1 MEDLGSKNCPI
12 EIEKDRLYWVSDS
25 KAPKSKTSKA
35 LYFCIDEVL
44 TYESFCEDFGPLNLA
59 MTHKFVMEVTKS
71 CKNKSIKYTTILP

>member
-44 TYESFCEDFGPLNLA
+44 TYE
-59 MTHKFVMEVTKS
+59 
-71 CKNKSIKYTTILP
+71 